1 MSDFDQLPL
10 FDGSSDDTVEDMAR
24 TADDIVL
31 GAETPLE
38 DALLVY
44 LDDLERSGASHHTVK
59 AFRSDLRLLG
69 RWSGFETPVGAY
81 STAKLNRFLHW
92 MLTERDRPCS
102 TKTYARRVTT
112 LKNFFNY
119 LVEVNVLPRDP
130 AAAIVQK
137 TVQSPLPDIL
147 LDAERVLVL
156 DVTRDL
162 RTDPHGPDARPHLLV
177 TLLLGTGIKKGECMA
192 LRREDFLRERA
203 AGPQVW
209 IHYDNPK
216 MRYKER
222 KIDIDGDLLDVLDEY
237 LMQRQPEDVIFD
249 CTARNLEYVLRDV
262 ALAAGVE
269 RGKLSFET
277 LRWTCAYT
285 DFVAGMDRDRLRE
298 KLGLSRISW
307 RDTSARLAELA
318 DLHGEEV
325 PENREDEGE

>member
-10 FDGSSDDTVEDMAR
+10 FDNPPDDITEDAVR
-24 TADDIVL
+24 QADDIVL
-31 GAETPLE
+31 EADTPLE
-38 DALLVY
+38 DALVVY
-44 LDDLERSGASHHTVK
+44 LDDLERNGASHHTIK

-69 RWSGFETPVGAY
+69 RWSGFETPVSDY

-92 MLTERDRPCS
+92 MLTERDKPCS

-119 LVEVNVLPRDP
+119 LVDANVLPRDP

-147 LDAERVLVL
+147 LDAECEIVLE
-156 DVTRDL
+156 VTRDM
-162 RTDPHGPDARPHLLV
+162 RIDPQGPDARPHLLV
-177 TLLLGTGIKKGECMA
+177 TLLLETGIKKAECMA

-209 IHYDNPK
+209 IHYDTPK

-222 KIDIDGDLLDVLDEY
+222 KIDIPYEQLDVLDEY
-237 LMQRQPEDVIFD
+237 LTQRQPEDVIFD
-249 CTARNLEYVLRDV
+249 CTPRNLEYVLRDV

-285 DFVAGMDRDRLRE
+285 DFVAGMERERLRE

-318 DLHGEEV
+318 DLHGEDV
-325 PENREDEGE
+325 PENQENEG

>member
-10 FDGSSDDTVEDMAR
+10 FDSSADDTVEDEAR
-24 TADDIVL
+24 TAADIVL
-31 GAETPLE
+31 DANTPLD

-44 LDDLERSGASHHTVK
+44 LDNLERSGASHHTIK

-69 RWSGFETPVGAY
+69 RWSGFETPVSDY
-81 STAKLNRFLHW
+81 STAKLNHFLHW
-92 MLTERDRPCS
+92 MLTERDKPCS

-119 LVEVNVLPRDP
+119 LSDANVIPRDP
-130 AAAIVQK
+130 AAAIIQK
-137 TVQSPLPDIL
+137 TVQSPLPDVL
-147 LDAERVLVL
+147 LNAERELVWK
-156 DVTRDL
+156 VTMGIRA
-162 RTDPHGPDARPHLLV
+162 DPHSPDARPHVLV
-177 TLLLGTGIKKGECMA
+177 TLLLETGIKKAECMA

-203 AGPQVW
+203 AGPQIW
-209 IHYDNPK
+209 IRYDSPK

-222 KIDIDGDLLDVLDEY
+222 KIDVSGELLEVLDEY
-237 LMQRQPEDVIFD
+237 LAQRRPEDVIFD
-249 CTARNLEYVLRDV
+249 CTPRNLEYVLRDV
-262 ALAAGVE
+262 ALAAGIE
-269 RGKLSFET
+269 KSKLSFET

-318 DLHGEEV
+318 DMYGEDV
-325 PENREDEGE
+325 PENQEDNG